1 MVFGHIA
8 DGNLHVFVRFP
19 EKMPEQTYEQLCAL
33 LYPPLTPLGGSMA
46 AEHGVGQSKV
56 AHLHYTRNPEEM
68 SLMYA
73 LKRSLDP
80 LNILNPGRV
89 LSTQPL
95 T

>member
-1 MVFGHIA
+1 
-8 DGNLHVFVRFP
+8 
-19 EKMPEQTYEQLCAL
+19 
-33 LYPPLTPLGGSMA
+33 MA